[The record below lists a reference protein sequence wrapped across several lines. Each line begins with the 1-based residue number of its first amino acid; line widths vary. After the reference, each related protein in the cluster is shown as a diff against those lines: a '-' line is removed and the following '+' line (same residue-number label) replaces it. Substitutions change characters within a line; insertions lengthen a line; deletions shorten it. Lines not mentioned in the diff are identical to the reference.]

1 MEVELTR
8 GEEIK
13 MLREKIRQEMCV
25 CDFWREMSERDI
37 NAKVTLHNNHH

>member
-25 CDFWREMSERDI
+25 C
-37 NAKVTLHNNHH
+37 VTFGEK